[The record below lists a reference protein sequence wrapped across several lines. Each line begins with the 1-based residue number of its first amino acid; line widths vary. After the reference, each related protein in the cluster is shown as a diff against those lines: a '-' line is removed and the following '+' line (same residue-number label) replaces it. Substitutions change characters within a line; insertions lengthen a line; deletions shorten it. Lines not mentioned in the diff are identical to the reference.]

1 MQLQQLYENFSLATP
16 ERQQA
21 MLALYRLRRAED
33 MAKTSTYRKKRVST
47 AKAKPELTEQ
57 EKIVMNLLGLK
68 PKDIFALREIT
79 DVSTG
84 GEEEGADDGAELFID
99 PIYEEDEE

>member
-1 MQLQQLYENFSLATP
+1 MQLQQLYENFTLAPP

-21 MLALYRLRRAED
+21 MLASYRLRRAED
-33 MAKTSTYRKKRVST
+33 MSKPSTYRKKRVST

-79 DVSTG
+79 DVSISS
-84 GEEEGADDGAELFID
+84 EEEGADDGAELFID
-99 PIYEEDEE
+99 PTYEEDD